1 MKRVATALALACLTL
16 AAASPAA
23 AANKHLGPA
32 TCASTAC
39 HGKLA
44 PDSKRNVPL
53 NEYRT
58 WLNDDSH
65 SRAFKILQSAASQ
78 AIASKLGLPN
88 AAGAKICLDCHA
100 DNVPAAERGPKFQL
114 SDGVG
119 CESCHGGGEKWIESH
134 AALNSTHKDNLA
146 KGMYPSEQPLPRAQ
160 LCLSCHLGTKDAFAT
175 HQIMG
180 AGHPRLRFELETFTT
195 NQPAHYVKDEDYR
208 RRKGEIAATTL
219 WVTGQFESAR
229 QYLTLLQSPLYKTTG
244 LPELGFYDC
253 HSCHTPMANRG
264 WTAARVGAGLAP
276 GGLRLN
282 RGNLAILGAIAQSL
296 GSDADAQDLAGR
308 VTGLMQAGQQNP
320 AQVSAAAGRVLE
332 WIKQK
337 QPWLA
342 RSYGNA
348 DAAKLRTALLRLAG
362 NDGASDY
369 TIAEQVVIGVDS
381 LSYTLGD
388 QGRVKKGIDSLYDAV
403 ADEGAFNP
411 ARFADRAR
419 AAQATIK

>member
-1 MKRVATALALACLTL
+1 MRRAATALALACLGF
-16 AAASPAA
+16 AAGTPAA

-44 PDSKRNVPL
+44 PDAKRNVPL

-65 SRAFKILQSAASQ
+65 SRAFKVLQSAASQ
-78 AIASKLGLPN
+78 DIARKLGLPN

-119 CESCHGGGEKWIESH
+119 CESCHGGAEKWIESH
-134 AALNSTHKDNLA
+134 AALNATHKDNVA
-146 KGMYPSEQPLPRAQ
+146 RGMYPSEQPVPRAT

-195 NQPAHYVKDEDYR
+195 NQPAHYARDDDYK
-208 RRKGEIAATTL
+208 RRKGDIAPTTL

-244 LPELGFYDC
+244 FPELGFYDC
-253 HSCHTPMANRG
+253 HSCHTPMANRSWSTG
-264 WTAARVGAGLAP
+264 RVGAGLPP
-276 GGLRLN
+276 GALRLN
-282 RGNLAILGAIAQSL
+282 RGNLAILVAIAQSL
-296 GSDADAQDLAGR
+296 GGDADAQDLGTRINALMLAG
-308 VTGLMQAGQQNP
+308 AQNP
-320 AQVSAAAGRVLE
+320 AQVSAAAGRLLE
-332 WIKQK
+332 WIKQR
-337 QPWLA
+337 QAWQTRA
-342 RSYGNA
+342 YASA
-348 DAAKLRTALLRLAG
+348 DTGKLRTALLRLAAT
-362 NDGASDY
+362 DGASDY

-381 LSYTLGD
+381 LSYALGD
-388 QGRVKKGIDSLYDAV
+388 QSRLKKSIDTLYEAV
-403 ADEGAFNP
+403 ADEGTFNP
-411 ARFADRAR
+411 ARFQDRAR
-419 AAQATIK
+419 AAQASIK